1 MPGFL
6 FLADWLLRRRHTQTP
21 LAGNTFPSE
30 DAGTSTDKPILIFWL
45 AQMAGLNQKPLTTV
59 QKVGRVFLFVG
70 AAVFLV
76 GIAPFLV
83 LLLLMATHIVDP
95 TLNPVGQGI
104 LFLVSCLVF
113 VVLMLIGLFCRFL
126 ISD

>member
-1 MPGFL
+1 
-6 FLADWLLRRRHTQTP
+6 
-21 LAGNTFPSE
+21 
-30 DAGTSTDKPILIFWL
+30 LIFWL
-45 AQMAGLNQKPLTTV
+45 VQMADVNQKPLTTV
-59 QKVGRVFLFVG
+59 QKVGRVFLFMG

-76 GIAPFLV
+76 GIAPFLI

-95 TLNPVGQGI
+95 TLNPVIQGI
-104 LFLVSCLVF
+104 VFLVSFFVF

>member
-1 MPGFL
+1 
-6 FLADWLLRRRHTQTP
+6 
-21 LAGNTFPSE
+21 
-30 DAGTSTDKPILIFWL
+30 
-45 AQMAGLNQKPLTTV
+45 MAEVNQKPLTTV
-59 QKVGRVFLFVG
+59 QKAGKVFFIMG

-76 GIAPFLV
+76 GIAPFLA

-113 VVLMLIGLFCRFL
+113 VVLMLIGLFCLFL